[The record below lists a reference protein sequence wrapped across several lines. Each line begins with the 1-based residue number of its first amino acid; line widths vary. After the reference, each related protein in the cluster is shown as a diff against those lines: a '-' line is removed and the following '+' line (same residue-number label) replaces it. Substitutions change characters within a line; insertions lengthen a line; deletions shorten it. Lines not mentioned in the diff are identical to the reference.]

1 MKIRADPR
9 PGFSV
14 WPIPLPIILL
24 PGLCCVIIMPMI
36 PDLCAVLLAGG
47 QSRRMGFNKALLRL
61 GGQPLIQMVLEHVRP
76 LADEVLVSS
85 NDQTTYEFLGL
96 PIVPD
101 IFKNQGPLAGLH
113 AAMLLSARSLFLL
126 LACDMPNLHEPLLRH
141 LALSAEGFDAVIP
154 RTADGVDHP
163 LCAIYRKT
171 CLPAI
176 ERNLRKGVN
185 KVIGIFTESPLSVR
199 WLKIEEDGFSD
210 QDLANLNSPEDLED
224 FRIQRHAIEK
234 IDD

>member
-1 MKIRADPR
+1 
-9 PGFSV
+9 
-14 WPIPLPIILL
+14 
-24 PGLCCVIIMPMI
+24 
-36 PDLCAVLLAGG
+36 
-47 QSRRMGFNKALLRL
+47 MGFNKALLRL

-76 LADEVLVSS
+76 LTDEVLVSS

-113 AAMLLSARSLFLL
+113 AAMLLSSRSLFLL

-141 LALSAEGFDAVIP
+141 LALSAKGFDAVIP
-154 RTADGVDHP
+154 RTADGGDHP

-171 CLPAI
+171 CFPAI

-185 KVIGIFTESPLSVR
+185 KVIGIFTESPLRAR
-199 WLKIEEDGFSD
+199 WLKIEQDGFSD

>member
-1 MKIRADPR
+1 M
-9 PGFSV
+9 
-14 WPIPLPIILL
+14 
-24 PGLCCVIIMPMI
+24 MI
-36 PDLCAVLLAGG
+36 QDLCAVILAGG
-47 QSRRMGFNKALLRL
+47 QSRRMGFNKALLRI
-61 GGQPLIQMVLEHVRP
+61 GGRPLIQVVLECVRP
-76 LADEVLVSS
+76 LTDEVLVSS
-85 NDQTTYEFLGL
+85 NDQRAYEFLGL

-113 AAMLLSARSLFLL
+113 AAMLLSSRSLFSL

-154 RTADGVDHP
+154 RTTDGGNHP

-171 CLPAI
+171 CFPAI

-185 KVIGIFTESPLSVR
+185 RVIDIFTESHLRVQ
-199 WLKIEEDGFSD
+199 WLDVAAAGFSD
-210 QDLANLNSPEDLED
+210 LDLANINSPEDLENL
-224 FRIQRHAIEK
+224 RIQRHAADK